1 MADYSDFLDAPEA
14 GKHDAFLDDEAP
26 RKPIRIKPPEGGLT
40 EKQLLH
46 RDDGA
51 VVTNTLPRFNPG
63 ESLGRTA
70 NLLGGATSVVRGT
83 ANIVGKA
90 FGGTKWGDS
99 IWPTEFLDKDSG
111 AYITGQL
118 ADPGAMLIGGV
129 AGKAVQ
135 ALPFVSKAE
144 KAIEV
149 ANAANKVA
157 SRGAQTVSRVVA
169 PGVTGAATG
178 GAVGYLSSEGDLRDA
193 GQGAMYGGAG
203 GAILPSATK
212 AIASG
217 LGGLWDRVT
226 GRVGQVHAGEIGR
239 KAAGDQLPQIRQ
251 ALADAPDN
259 ITAGQ
264 ATVGVNQPAF
274 AALDAFAKTKGGQSK
289 YYYDL
294 AKEQAAGRQGLL
306 TGVTP
311 DLAAAE
317 TQLKTA
323 NAVNYGYA
331 NRADDARLAA
341 LQTSVRPPAP
351 VTVPSPMGLGV
362 TERVPGTVKA
372 VSTIRGISDIQ
383 ETPAFQAAVKVAK
396 DKIRDNVNIPKEVR
410 TRLAD
415 DPTTSLQ
422 GLHFIKMA
430 IDDRFKNPSIPTS
443 LQTVGDAELT
453 AIKNTL
459 TSAMKLSSP
468 EYDAA
473 RRTATA
479 LNKPVAQAKVLTS
492 LAETLDNQV
501 GNERVLPFTNALGR
515 GENSALRRAGVD
527 PRFGDIA
534 DVLTPKQMGAVS
546 EVERQVI
553 RDKTLAHQ
561 ATVGAGDLVGIDTK
575 LRLPNVMDQKAALMN
590 KVLEYADKF
599 LNESTY
605 KAIAAGMRNGKTAT
619 EMLDAL
625 PTSER
630 NKALMIFSRAGQE
643 LANIGQPGAAIG
655 NTAGNK

>member
-1 MADYSDFLDAPEA
+1 MADYSDFLDAPES
-14 GKHDAFLDDEAP
+14 GKHDAFLDDRTP

-63 ESLGRTA
+63 EALGRTA
-70 NLLGGATSVVRGT
+70 NLLGGATSVSRGT

-90 FGGTKWGDS
+90 FGGTKWGDR
-99 IWPTEFLDKDSG
+99 IWPTDALDKDSG
-111 AYITGQL
+111 GYMAGQFL
-118 ADPGAMLIGGV
+118 DPGAMLIGGV

-135 ALPFVSKAE
+135 ALPFVSKAND
-144 KAIEV
+144 AIKI
-149 ANAANKVA
+149 ADAANKVA

-178 GAVGYLSSEGDLRDA
+178 GTVGYLSSEGDLRDA
-193 GQGAMYGGAG
+193 GQGALYGGAA

-212 AIASG
+212 ATASG

-264 ATVGVNQPAF
+264 ATVGVNQPVF

-317 TQLKTA
+317 SARKGYS
-323 NAVNYGYA
+323 NAAYPKA
-331 NRADDARLAA
+331 FADDRAQRVAIETSLNPTRELVITDPSKGTGYFKPGEYRQTPISPEIKALTDNSMFRAA
-341 LQTSVRPPAP
+341 ASEA
-351 VTVPSPMGLGV
+351 SNAIKDDI
-362 TERVPGTVKA
+362 RV
-372 VSTIRGISDIQ
+372 
-383 ETPAFQAAVKVAK
+383 
-396 DKIRDNVNIPKEVR
+396 PKEV
-410 TRLAD
+410 AD
-415 DPTTSLQ
+415 QIAASPERSLQ
-422 GLHFIKMA
+422 GLHAMKVA
-430 IDDRFKNPSIPTS
+430 IDEQLKNPEKISGLSKYSNSALT
-443 LQTVGDAELT
+443 ELR
-453 AIKNTL
+453 KRL
-459 TSAMKLSSP
+459 VSAMEGMSGYGDIRREFARLS
-468 EYDAA
+468 A
-473 RRTATA
+473 
-479 LNKPVAQAKVLTS
+479 PVNQSKVLTN
-492 LAETLDNQV
+492 LADTLDNQV
-501 GNERVLPFTNALGR
+501 GTERVLPFTNALGR
-515 GENSALRRAGVD
+515 GEGSALKKSGID
-527 PRFGDIA
+527 MRFGDTA

-575 LRLPNVMDQKAALMN
+575 LRLPNVMNQKAALMN